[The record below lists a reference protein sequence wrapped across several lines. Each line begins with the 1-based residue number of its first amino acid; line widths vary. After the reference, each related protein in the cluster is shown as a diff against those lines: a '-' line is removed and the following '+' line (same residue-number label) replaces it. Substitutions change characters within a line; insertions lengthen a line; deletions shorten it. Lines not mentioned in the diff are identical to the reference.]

1 MGTKS
6 VTSFTG
12 RALGLADVPN
22 GYAIDRAPRRSRQSW
37 HQIAHLVVI
46 ASGDDDN
53 SAVPDLEIAIFD
65 AP

>member
-12 RALGLADVPN
+12 RAVGLADVPG
-22 GYAIDRAPRRSRQSW
+22 GYAIDRAPRGSRQSRR
-37 HQIAHLVVI
+37 QGAHLVVI
-46 ASGDDDN
+46 ASRDEDD
-53 SAVPDLEIAIFD
+53 SVVPDLELAIFD

>member
-12 RALGLADVPN
+12 RAVDLADVPG
-22 GYAIDRAPRRSRQSW
+22 GYAIDRAPRGSRQSR
-37 HQIAHLVVI
+37 QQGARIVVI
-46 ASGDDDN
+46 ASGDDDD
-53 SAVPDLEIAIFD
+53 SVDPDLEIAIFD

>member
-12 RALGLADVPN
+12 RVVGLADLPG
-22 GYAIDRAPRRSRQSW
+22 GYAIDRAPRGSRQSRR
-37 HQIAHLVVI
+37 QSAHLVVI
-46 ASGDDDN
+46 ASGDDDDD
-53 SAVPDLEIAIFD
+53 AVPKLEIAIFD